1 MTKITDLKGFAYPSP
16 RGISSVVGDLP
27 WHFGTEH
34 LCIAYR
40 TDPKAIAA
48 YLPEPLQ
55 PSSEPDMVIVDF
67 GKWHCLW
74 DDLDMPVKNPER
86 TWYDETVIWI
96 GCSYKGRDARFCV
109 QTWVNRDF
117 SLIRGYVMG
126 FNKKFGETVKTTYHP
141 MNPGMVAPG
150 QGSKMTG
157 FVSAHG
163 ERLMEGEL
171 AIERAITQT
180 ELPAMMRWGQVNLR
194 YFPSMTPG
202 GPPAVCELLQLD
214 ATNFRFG
221 QAFSGTGKIRL
232 FESNLEEHTDLV
244 VREVVGACYFE
255 NGATITGGT
264 VLHDWLQ
271 GQQ

>member
-16 RGISSVVGDLP
+16 RGVSSVVGGLP

-40 TDPKAIAA
+40 TDPNAIAA
-48 YLPEPLQ
+48 YLPEPLR

-150 QGSKMTG
+150 PGTKMTG

-171 AIERAITQT
+171 AIERAITQA

-221 QAFSGTGKIRL
+221 QAFTGTGKIKL
-232 FESNLEEHTDLV
+232 FESNLEEHTDLEV
-244 VREVVGACYFE
+244 HEVVGAFYFE

-264 VLHDWLQ
+264 VLHDWVRAAP
-271 GQQ
+271 